1 MSSVLQWKD
10 DFYLV
15 SALMWSALMTRDEQT
30 WKKKGENGKEKN
42 KYFVKQ
48 SQRVRWVTGPPKCTG
63 LNGVSH
69 SLQTHTHTRT
79 PVEPLPHTALAHLL
93 CAPSSG
99 YTHTHTREHKSS
111 IQPVNCTKC
120 YCGAFPALSLSHSA
134 AKCKLMPR
142 HMTRKHQILHL
153 TKSLWLARM
162 SPPSLFH
169 SFLFE
174 PH

>member
-1 MSSVLQWKD
+1 MSHWPSQMHWAQW
-10 DFYLV
+10 
-15 SALMWSALMTRDEQT
+15 
-30 WKKKGENGKEKN
+30 
-42 KYFVKQ
+42 
-48 SQRVRWVTGPPKCTG
+48 G
-63 LNGVSH
+63 LAQPADTH
-69 SLQTHTHTRT
+69 THTHTRWASPT
-79 PVEPLPHTALAHLL
+79 HCPCSSALCTLQRVH
-93 CAPSSG
+93 
-99 YTHTHTREHKSS
+99 THTHTREHKSS

-174 PH
+174 PHLTINIILLRLILRDNVWLEVMQHTRRASTTYRRQ